1 MITKPK
7 IKPKRLAETKKT
19 KKESRVEQSLGIRIV
34 ALTMNL
40 LLIIASASY
49 VPTLPIATFMFAA
62 TAILGSY
69 LAYAFRN
76 SRPAWVGTIPTVA
89 TILLFTNFFFE
100 LYTGYANGMHTA
112 VGAFIH
118 MLTGLLAL
126 HCFDLRSR
134 TDFSIS
140 ALIGLGLLTCLA
152 GMAKD
157 VIYGFYIFTYTI
169 LAGLLLFYDSSSR
182 SHEIGPSRAVPSAN
196 SATAKAT
203 QKEAQAS
210 TQVKPPELVI
220 KRLRIASLSP
230 LIPVFILPFLSYLAF
245 SGMPRID
252 SVIDVFKDNF
262 VRAQLPIS
270 AALSDQLGKGGRSQS
285 IRGGAPETK
294 AQGGASYT
302 VSKSNQSG
310 TASGSSPN
318 KGDAGSGSGSGSGNG
333 NTGNNSNGQKNS
345 GSGGKPGTGGLPSP
359 EALKALEREKALN
372 EAYQKEA
379 VELRGAANQLEEI
392 VLKVSSP
399 QASYIRRYSLNN
411 FDGVQWTRSVPV
423 ATTTIR
429 PTPNSRIGLD
439 LTASD
444 AVYVPPR
451 LPTLEVKQDFRIEQD
466 NVFGHILPASWIPQL
481 VKQKGKED
489 AEIRVDGD
497 GTIKLISTLQRG
509 SAYSVVSQ
517 IPVYDFDQMRHL
529 PLETIEQV
537 TDDRDN
543 EIKLA
548 RSCQTPYTAGGDE
561 IEKLANDVAGKE
573 GNWFYRS
580 DKICQYLR
588 KNYKYDPGSFYAEDP
603 PAPGQASAVSSAPS
617 SSPGAEQ
624 KAKSTPEAKPELT
637 SKESSKNKPAAV
649 ATSTQPESKT
659 EAETK
664 QVQEIKETKE
674 SFVEDFLF
682 VKKRGNCRHFAT
694 AFVLLCRAQGIPARI
709 VTGFLPGQL
718 NKATGYWEVRGKHA
732 HVWAEIYL
740 PYWNWVPFDA
750 TPNGQLPAHEEGGN
764 ALTRFVKSGLANPF
778 GQNYSPSRKPRHQK
792 ERTHREGDRPG
803 DKGNDTKNN
812 KFGMFDFGANK
823 GKSQKIQLP
832 LIGNVDQGLMQQFFK
847 YSIVFF
853 ALLALAAILFVYL
866 KQRKETERRE
876 YLQTHKPS
884 TLIFLE
890 VLSDLKRY
898 ELLKGPT
905 ETADELSLRL
915 GDRIS
920 ELAQGGR
927 YIPDEL
933 PEMVSN
939 FMEIYSEDRFGGTD
953 KLDELTIMSGKIKTL
968 VQSKGRK

>member
-1 MITKPK
+1 VITKPK
-7 IKPKRLAETKKT
+7 IKAKPKSKGMAETKKT
-19 KKESRVEQSLGIRIV
+19 KQETRVEQSFGIRIV

-49 VPTLPIATFMFAA
+49 VPTLPIATFMFAT

-69 LAYAFRN
+69 LAFVFRN
-76 SRPAWVGTIPTVA
+76 NRPAWVGTIPIVA

-100 LYTGYANGMHTA
+100 LFTGYTLGMHTA

-134 TDFSIS
+134 TDFSFS

-152 GMAKD
+152 GMAND

-196 SATAKAT
+196 STAAIAAAKAT
-203 QKEAQAS
+203 QKDAQAS
-210 TQVKPPELVI
+210 TQVKPPEMVI

-230 LIPVFILPFLSYLAF
+230 FIPVFILPFLSYLAF
-245 SGMPRID
+245 TGIPRID

-262 VRAQLPIS
+262 VRAKLPIS
-270 AALSDQLGKGGRSQS
+270 AALGDQLGKGGRSQS
-285 IRGGAPETK
+285 IRGGAPDSK

-302 VSKSNQSG
+302 VTKSNQKG
-310 TASGSSPN
+310 TASGGATNGAS
-318 KGDAGSGSGSGSGNG
+318 KDGEGSGSSNGNG
-333 NTGNNSNGQKNS
+333 GGPGASNS
-345 GSGGKPGTGGLPSP
+345 GSGKKGPGGKGGKGGLPSP
-359 EALKALEREKALN
+359 EAIKALAAENALN
-372 EAYQKEA
+372 EAYQKET
-379 VELRGAANQLEEI
+379 VGLRGSANQLEDI

-399 QASYIRRYSLNN
+399 QPTYIRRYSLNN
-411 FDGVQWTRSVPV
+411 FDGVQWTRSIPV
-423 ATTTIR
+423 AATTIT
-429 PTPNSRIGLD
+429 PTPNSKIGLD

-444 AVYVPPR
+444 AVYIPPK
-451 LPTLEVKQDFRIEQD
+451 LPTLELKQDFRIEQD
-466 NVFGHILPASWIPQL
+466 NVFGHILPTSWIPQ
-481 VKQKGKED
+481 VIKQKGKED
-489 AEIRVDGD
+489 GEIRVDGD
-497 GTIKLISTLQRG
+497 GTVKLISSLQHG
-509 SAYSVVSQ
+509 SSYSVVSQ

-529 PLETIEQV
+529 TAETLEQV
-537 TDDRDN
+537 VEDRVN
-543 EIKLA
+543 EIKVA

-561 IEKLANDVAGKE
+561 LQKLGNEVAGQE

-588 KNYKYDPGSFYAEDP
+588 KNYKYDPGSFYTEDTAVQL
-603 PAPGQASAVSSAPS
+603 PAPVAAPTPTATSTISSATATASDKPKTAATTG
-617 SSPGAEQ
+617 SPEAG
-624 KAKSTPEAKPELT
+624 AKPEA
-637 SKESSKNKPAAV
+637 S
-649 ATSTQPESKT
+649 ATKDAS
-659 EAETK
+659 
-664 QVQEIKETKE
+664 KE
-674 SFVEDFLF
+674 SFVQDFLF

-694 AFVLLCRAQGIPARI
+694 AFVVLCRSQGIPARI
-709 VTGFLPGQL
+709 VTGFLPGEL
-718 NKATGYWEVRGKHA
+718 NKTTGYWEIRGKHA

-750 TPNGQLPAHEEGGN
+750 TPSGQLPAHEEGGN

-778 GQNYSPSRKPRHQK
+778 GQNYSPSRKPKQQK
-792 ERTHREGDRPG
+792 DRG
-803 DKGNDTKNN
+803 QRDGENKEKGNDSKND
-812 KFGMFDFGANK
+812 KSGFFDFGSNK
-823 GKSQKIQLP
+823 GKHEKVQLP
-832 LIGNVDQGLMQQFFK
+832 LIGSVDQSLLQQFFK
-847 YSIVFF
+847 YSIVVI
-853 ALLALAAILFVYL
+853 ALLLLMLILYVYL
-866 KQRKETERRE
+866 KQRKEIQRKE
-876 YLQTHKPS
+876 YLQSHKPS

-905 ETADELSLRL
+905 ETADELSTRL

-920 ELAQGGR
+920 ELAQSGR

-933 PEMVSN
+933 PAMVSS
-939 FMEIYSEDRFGGTD
+939 FMEIYSEDRFGGAD
-953 KLDELTIMSGKIKTL
+953 KLDELTTMSGQIKTL

>member
-1 MITKPK
+1 M
-7 IKPKRLAETKKT
+7 AETKKT
-19 KKESRVEQSLGIRIV
+19 KQETRVEQSFGIRIV

-49 VPTLPIATFMFAA
+49 VPTLPIATFMFAT

-69 LAYAFRN
+69 LAFVFRN
-76 SRPAWVGTIPTVA
+76 NRPAWVGTIPIVA

-100 LYTGYANGMHTA
+100 LFTGYTLGMHTA

-134 TDFSIS
+134 TDFSFS

-152 GMAKD
+152 GMAND

-196 SATAKAT
+196 STAAIAAAKAT
-203 QKEAQAS
+203 QKDAQAS
-210 TQVKPPELVI
+210 TQVKPPEMVI

-230 LIPVFILPFLSYLAF
+230 FIPVFILPFLSYLAF
-245 SGMPRID
+245 TGIPRID

-262 VRAQLPIS
+262 VRAKLPIS
-270 AALSDQLGKGGRSQS
+270 AALGDQLGKGGRSQS
-285 IRGGAPETK
+285 IRGGAPDSK

-302 VSKSNQSG
+302 VTKSNQKG
-310 TASGSSPN
+310 TASGGATNGAS
-318 KGDAGSGSGSGSGNG
+318 KDGEGSGSSNGNG
-333 NTGNNSNGQKNS
+333 GGPGASNS
-345 GSGGKPGTGGLPSP
+345 GSGKKGPGGKGGKGGLPSP
-359 EALKALEREKALN
+359 EAIKALAAENALN
-372 EAYQKEA
+372 EAYQKET
-379 VELRGAANQLEEI
+379 VGLRGSANQLEDI

-399 QASYIRRYSLNN
+399 QPTYIRRYSLNN
-411 FDGVQWTRSVPV
+411 FDGVQWTRSIPV
-423 ATTTIR
+423 AATTIT
-429 PTPNSRIGLD
+429 PTPNSKIGLD

-444 AVYVPPR
+444 AVYIPPK
-451 LPTLEVKQDFRIEQD
+451 LPTLELKQDFRIEQD
-466 NVFGHILPASWIPQL
+466 NVFGHILPTSWIPQ
-481 VKQKGKED
+481 VIKQKGKED
-489 AEIRVDGD
+489 GEIRVDGD
-497 GTIKLISTLQRG
+497 GTVKLISSLQHG
-509 SAYSVVSQ
+509 SSYSVVSQ

-529 PLETIEQV
+529 TAETLEQV
-537 TDDRDN
+537 VEDRVN
-543 EIKLA
+543 EIKVA

-561 IEKLANDVAGKE
+561 LQKLGNEVAGQE

-588 KNYKYDPGSFYAEDP
+588 KNYKYDPGSFYTEDTAVQL
-603 PAPGQASAVSSAPS
+603 PAPVAAPTTSLATETANPKTPATATKDSS
-617 SSPGAEQ
+617 
-624 KAKSTPEAKPELT
+624 
-637 SKESSKNKPAAV
+637 
-649 ATSTQPESKT
+649 
-659 EAETK
+659 
-664 QVQEIKETKE
+664 KE
-674 SFVEDFLF
+674 SFVQDFLF

-694 AFVLLCRAQGIPARI
+694 AFVVLCRSQGIPARI
-709 VTGFLPGQL
+709 VTGFLPGEL
-718 NKATGYWEVRGKHA
+718 NKTTGYWEIRGKHA

-750 TPNGQLPAHEEGGN
+750 TPSGQLPAHEEGGN

-778 GQNYSPSRKPRHQK
+778 GQNYSPSRKPKQQK
-792 ERTHREGDRPG
+792 DRG
-803 DKGNDTKNN
+803 QRGGENKEKGNDSKND
-812 KFGMFDFGANK
+812 KSGFFDFGSNK
-823 GKSQKIQLP
+823 GKHEKVQLP
-832 LIGNVDQGLMQQFFK
+832 LIGSVDQSLLQQFFK
-847 YSIVFF
+847 YSIVVI
-853 ALLALAAILFVYL
+853 ALLLLMLILYVYL
-866 KQRKETERRE
+866 KQRKEIQRKE
-876 YLQTHKPS
+876 YLQSHKPS

-905 ETADELSLRL
+905 ETADELSTRL

-920 ELAQGGR
+920 ELAQSGR

-933 PEMVSN
+933 PAMVSS
-939 FMEIYSEDRFGGTD
+939 FMEIYSEDRFGGAD
-953 KLDELTIMSGKIKTL
+953 KLDELTTMSGQIKTL

>member
-1 MITKPK
+1 MITKAK
-7 IKPKRLAETKKT
+7 IKAKPKSKGMAETKKT
-19 KKESRVEQSLGIRIV
+19 KKETRVEQSFGIRIV

-49 VPTLPIATFMFAA
+49 VPTLPIATFMFAT

-69 LAYAFRN
+69 LAFVFRN

-100 LYTGYANGMHTA
+100 LFTGYTNGMHTA

-157 VIYGFYIFTYTI
+157 IIYGFYIFTYTI

-182 SHEIGPSRAVPSAN
+182 SHEIGPSRAVPSSN
-196 SATAKAT
+196 SAAAIAAAKAT
-203 QKEAQAS
+203 QKDAQAA
-210 TQVKPPELVI
+210 TQVKPPEMVI

-230 LIPVFILPFLSYLAF
+230 LIPVLILPFLSYLAF
-245 SGMPRID
+245 TGMPRID

-262 VRAQLPIS
+262 VRAKFPIS
-270 AALSDQLGKGGRSQS
+270 AALGDQLGKGGRSQS
-285 IRGGAPETK
+285 IRGGAPDTK

-302 VSKSNQSG
+302 VTKSNQSG
-310 TASGSSPN
+310 TASGGSLD
-318 KGDAGSGSGSGSGNG
+318 KGSKDGEGSGSGNG
-333 NTGNNSNGQKNS
+333 S
-345 GSGGKPGTGGLPSP
+345 GSGPGSDSSGSGKKAGGGQQRKGGLPSP
-359 EALKALEREKALN
+359 EALKALARENALRD
-372 EAYQKEA
+372 AYQKET
-379 VELRGAANQLEEI
+379 VGLHGPANQLEDI

-399 QASYIRRYSLNN
+399 QATYIRRYSLNN
-411 FDGVQWTRSVPV
+411 FDGVQWTRSFP
-423 ATTTIR
+423 AGTTTIT
-429 PTPNSRIGLD
+429 PTPNSKIGLD

-444 AVYVPPR
+444 AVYVPPG
-451 LPTLEVKQDFRIEQD
+451 LPTLELKQDFRIEKD
-466 NVFGHILPASWIPQL
+466 NVFGHILPATWIPQL

-489 AEIRVDGD
+489 GEIRVDSD
-497 GTIKLISTLQRG
+497 GTIKLVSSLQQG
-509 SAYSVVSQ
+509 SSYSVVSQ

-529 PLETIEQV
+529 QLETIESV
-537 TDDRDN
+537 TEDRDS
-543 EIKLA
+543 EIKMA
-548 RSCQTPYTAGGDE
+548 KSCQTPYTAGGDE
-561 IEKLANDVAGKE
+561 IQKLGNDVAGQD

-588 KNYKYDPGSFYAEDP
+588 KNYKYDPGSFYTEDTAVQAP
-603 PAPGQASAVSSAPS
+603 VPTASTAPTSATMAKTVTVSEASPEPATGAKASSEVNGNSAFLPKD
-617 SSPGAEQ
+617 E
-624 KAKSTPEAKPELT
+624 
-637 SKESSKNKPAAV
+637 V
-649 ATSTQPESKT
+649 
-659 EAETK
+659 
-664 QVQEIKETKE
+664 KE
-674 SFVEDFLF
+674 SFVQDFLF

-694 AFVLLCRAQGIPARI
+694 AFVVLCRSQGIPARI

-718 NKATGYWEVRGKHA
+718 NKTTGYWEIRGKHA

-778 GQNYSPSRKPRHQK
+778 GQNYSPSRKPRQQKDRGHQG
-792 ERTHREGDRPG
+792 GDGKDNGKDPKN
-803 DKGNDTKNN
+803 DKSG
-812 KFGMFDFGANK
+812 FFDFGSNK
-823 GKSQKIQLP
+823 GKNQKVQLP
-832 LIGNVDQGLMQQFFK
+832 MLGSVDQGLMQQVFK
-847 YSIVFF
+847 YSIVVI
-853 ALLALAAILFVYL
+853 ALLALILILYVYL
-866 KQRKETERRE
+866 KQRKEIQRKE
-876 YLQTHKPS
+876 YLQSHKPS

-905 ETADELSLRL
+905 ETADELSTRL

-920 ELAQGGR
+920 ELAQTGR

-933 PEMVSN
+933 PAIVSS
-939 FMEIYSEDRFGGTD
+939 FMEIYSEDRFGGAD
-953 KLDELTIMSGKIKTL
+953 KLDELTTMSGQIKTL

>member
-7 IKPKRLAETKKT
+7 IKAKPKSKGMAETKKT
-19 KKESRVEQSLGIRIV
+19 KQETRVEQSFGIRIV

-49 VPTLPIATFMFAA
+49 VPTLPIATFMFAT

-69 LAYAFRN
+69 LAFVFRN
-76 SRPAWVGTIPTVA
+76 NRPAWVGTIPIVA

-100 LYTGYANGMHTA
+100 LFTGYTLGMHTA

-134 TDFSIS
+134 TDFSFS

-152 GMAKD
+152 GMAND

-196 SATAKAT
+196 STAAIAAAKAT
-203 QKEAQAS
+203 QKDAQAS
-210 TQVKPPELVI
+210 TQVKPPEMVI

-230 LIPVFILPFLSYLAF
+230 FIPVFILPFLSYLAF
-245 SGMPRID
+245 TGIPRID

-262 VRAQLPIS
+262 VRAKLPIS
-270 AALSDQLGKGGRSQS
+270 AALGDQLGKGGRSQS
-285 IRGGAPETK
+285 IRGGAPDSK

-302 VSKSNQSG
+302 VTKSNQKG
-310 TASGSSPN
+310 TASGGATNGAS
-318 KGDAGSGSGSGSGNG
+318 KDGEGSGSSNGNG
-333 NTGNNSNGQKNS
+333 GGPGASNS
-345 GSGGKPGTGGLPSP
+345 GSGKKGPGGKGGKGGLPSP
-359 EALKALEREKALN
+359 EAIKALAAENALN
-372 EAYQKEA
+372 EAYQKET
-379 VELRGAANQLEEI
+379 VGLRGSANQLEDI

-399 QASYIRRYSLNN
+399 QPTYIRRYSLNN
-411 FDGVQWTRSVPV
+411 FDGVQWTRSIPV
-423 ATTTIR
+423 AATTIT
-429 PTPNSRIGLD
+429 PTPNSKIGLD

-444 AVYVPPR
+444 AVYIPPK
-451 LPTLEVKQDFRIEQD
+451 LPTLELKQDFRIEQD
-466 NVFGHILPASWIPQL
+466 NVFGHILPTSWIPQ
-481 VKQKGKED
+481 VIKQKGKED
-489 AEIRVDGD
+489 GEIRVDGD
-497 GTIKLISTLQRG
+497 GTVKLISSLQHG
-509 SAYSVVSQ
+509 SSYSVVSQ

-529 PLETIEQV
+529 TAETLEQV
-537 TDDRDN
+537 VEDRVN
-543 EIKLA
+543 EIKVA

-561 IEKLANDVAGKE
+561 LQKLGNEVAGQE

-588 KNYKYDPGSFYAEDP
+588 KNYKYDPGSFYTEDTAVQL
-603 PAPGQASAVSSAPS
+603 PAPVAAPTTSLATETANPKTPATATKDSS
-617 SSPGAEQ
+617 
-624 KAKSTPEAKPELT
+624 
-637 SKESSKNKPAAV
+637 
-649 ATSTQPESKT
+649 
-659 EAETK
+659 
-664 QVQEIKETKE
+664 KE
-674 SFVEDFLF
+674 SFVQDFLF

-694 AFVLLCRAQGIPARI
+694 AFVVLCRSQGIPARI
-709 VTGFLPGQL
+709 VTGFLPGEL
-718 NKATGYWEVRGKHA
+718 NKTTGYWEIRGKHA

-750 TPNGQLPAHEEGGN
+750 TPSGQLPAHEEGGN

-778 GQNYSPSRKPRHQK
+778 GQNYSPSRKPKQQK
-792 ERTHREGDRPG
+792 DRG
-803 DKGNDTKNN
+803 QRGGENKEKGNDSKND
-812 KFGMFDFGANK
+812 KSGFFDFGSNK
-823 GKSQKIQLP
+823 GKHEKVQLP
-832 LIGNVDQGLMQQFFK
+832 LIGSVDQSLLQQFFK
-847 YSIVFF
+847 YSIVVI
-853 ALLALAAILFVYL
+853 ALLLLMLILYVYL
-866 KQRKETERRE
+866 KQRKEIQRKE
-876 YLQTHKPS
+876 YLQSHKPS

-905 ETADELSLRL
+905 ETADELSTRL

-920 ELAQGGR
+920 ELAQSGR

-933 PEMVSN
+933 PAMVSS
-939 FMEIYSEDRFGGTD
+939 FMEIYSEDRFGGAD
-953 KLDELTIMSGKIKTL
+953 KLDELTTMSGQIKTL

>member
-1 MITKPK
+1 M
-7 IKPKRLAETKKT
+7 AETKKT
-19 KKESRVEQSLGIRIV
+19 KQETRVEQSFGIRIV

-49 VPTLPIATFMFAA
+49 VPTLPIATFMFAT

-69 LAYAFRN
+69 LAFVFRN
-76 SRPAWVGTIPTVA
+76 NRPAWVGTIPIVA

-100 LYTGYANGMHTA
+100 LFTGYTLGMHTA

-134 TDFSIS
+134 TDFSFS

-152 GMAKD
+152 GMAND

-196 SATAKAT
+196 STAAIAAAKAT
-203 QKEAQAS
+203 QKDAQAS
-210 TQVKPPELVI
+210 TQVKPPEMVI

-230 LIPVFILPFLSYLAF
+230 FIPVFILPFLSYLAF
-245 SGMPRID
+245 TGIPRID

-262 VRAQLPIS
+262 VRAKLPIS
-270 AALSDQLGKGGRSQS
+270 AALGDQLGKGGRSQS
-285 IRGGAPETK
+285 IRGGAADSK

-302 VSKSNQSG
+302 VTKSNQKG
-310 TASGSSPN
+310 TASGGATNGAS
-318 KGDAGSGSGSGSGNG
+318 KDGEGSGSGNG
-333 NTGNNSNGQKNS
+333 NGGGPGASNS
-345 GSGGKPGTGGLPSP
+345 GSGKKGPGGKGGKGGLPSP
-359 EALKALEREKALN
+359 EAIKALAAENSLN
-372 EAYQKEA
+372 EAYQKET
-379 VELRGAANQLEEI
+379 VGLRGSANQLEDI

-399 QASYIRRYSLNN
+399 QPTYIRRYSLNN
-411 FDGVQWTRSVPV
+411 FDGVQWTRSIPV
-423 ATTTIR
+423 AATTIT
-429 PTPNSRIGLD
+429 PTPNSKIGLD

-444 AVYVPPR
+444 AVYIPPK
-451 LPTLEVKQDFRIEQD
+451 LPTLELKQDFRIEQD
-466 NVFGHILPASWIPQL
+466 NVFGHILPTSWIPQ
-481 VKQKGKED
+481 VIKQKGKED
-489 AEIRVDGD
+489 GEIRVDGD
-497 GTIKLISTLQRG
+497 GTVKLICSLQHG
-509 SAYSVVSQ
+509 SSYSVVSQ

-529 PLETIEQV
+529 TAETLEQV
-537 TDDRDN
+537 VEDRVN
-543 EIKLA
+543 EIKVA

-561 IEKLANDVAGKE
+561 LQKLGNEVAGQE

-588 KNYKYDPGSFYAEDP
+588 KNYKYDPGSFYTEDTAVQL
-603 PAPGQASAVSSAPS
+603 PAPVAAPTTSLATETANPKTPATATKDSS
-617 SSPGAEQ
+617 
-624 KAKSTPEAKPELT
+624 
-637 SKESSKNKPAAV
+637 
-649 ATSTQPESKT
+649 
-659 EAETK
+659 
-664 QVQEIKETKE
+664 KE
-674 SFVEDFLF
+674 SFVQDFLF

-694 AFVLLCRAQGIPARI
+694 AFVVLCRSQGIPARI
-709 VTGFLPGQL
+709 VTGFLPGEL
-718 NKATGYWEVRGKHA
+718 NKTTGYWEIRGKHA

-750 TPNGQLPAHEEGGN
+750 TPSGQLPAHEEGGN

-778 GQNYSPSRKPRHQK
+778 GQNYSPSRKPKQQK
-792 ERTHREGDRPG
+792 DRG
-803 DKGNDTKNN
+803 QRDGENKEKGNDSKND
-812 KFGMFDFGANK
+812 KSGFFDFGSNK
-823 GKSQKIQLP
+823 GKHEKVQLP
-832 LIGNVDQGLMQQFFK
+832 LIGSVDQSLLQQFFK
-847 YSIVFF
+847 YSIVVI
-853 ALLALAAILFVYL
+853 ALLLLMLILYVYL
-866 KQRKETERRE
+866 KQRKEIQRKE
-876 YLQTHKPS
+876 YLQSHKPS

-905 ETADELSLRL
+905 ETADELSTRL

-920 ELAQGGR
+920 ELAQSGR

-933 PEMVSN
+933 PAMVSS
-939 FMEIYSEDRFGGTD
+939 FMEIYSEDRFGGAD
-953 KLDELTIMSGKIKTL
+953 KLDELTTMSGQIKTL

>member
-7 IKPKRLAETKKT
+7 VKAKPKSLAETKKS
-19 KKESRVEQSLGIRIV
+19 KKESIVEQSFGIRIV

-49 VPTLPIATFMFAA
+49 VPTLPIATFMFAS
-62 TAILGSY
+62 TAVLGSY
-69 LAYAFRN
+69 LAFVFRN

-89 TILLFTNFFFE
+89 TIVLFTNFFFE
-100 LYTGYANGMHTA
+100 LFTGYSNGMHTA

-182 SHEIGPSRAVPSAN
+182 SHEIGPSRAVPSSN
-196 SATAKAT
+196 SAAAIAAAKAT
-203 QKEAQAS
+203 QKDVQAA
-210 TQVKPPELVI
+210 TQVKPPEMVI
-220 KRLRIASLSP
+220 RRLRIASLSP

-245 SGMPRID
+245 TGMPRID

-262 VRAQLPIS
+262 VRAKFPIS
-270 AALSDQLGKGGRSQS
+270 AALGDQLGKGGKSQS
-285 IRGGAPETK
+285 IRGGAPDSK
-294 AQGGASYT
+294 PQGGASYT
-302 VSKSNQSG
+302 VTKSNQKG
-310 TASGSSPN
+310 TASGGAISKDGKDGNDSNSSSSSSSN
-318 KGDAGSGSGSGSGNG
+318 SSNGSGSADSGKGG
-333 NTGNNSNGQKNS
+333 GTGPEGQGKKS

-359 EALKALEREKALN
+359 EALKAMAQENALN
-372 EAYQKEA
+372 EAYQKET
-379 VELRGAANQLEEI
+379 VGLRGAANQLEDI

-399 QASYIRRYSLNN
+399 QPTYIRRYSLNN
-411 FDGVQWTRSVPV
+411 FDGVQWTRSIPV
-423 ATTTIR
+423 AATTIT
-429 PTPNSRIGLD
+429 PTPGSKLGLD

-451 LPTLEVKQDFRIEQD
+451 LPTLELKQDFRIERD
-466 NVFGHILPASWIPQL
+466 DVFGHILPASWIPQL

-489 AEIRVDGD
+489 SEIRVDGD
-497 GTIKLISTLQRG
+497 GTIKLISSLKQG
-509 SAYSVVSQ
+509 SSYSVVSQ
-517 IPVYDFDQMRHL
+517 TPVYDFDQMRHL
-529 PLETIEQV
+529 QLETIESV
-537 TDDRDN
+537 TEDRDN
-543 EIKLA
+543 EIKMA
-548 RSCQTPYTAGGDE
+548 RSCQTPFTAGGEE
-561 IEKLANDVAGKE
+561 IQKLGNEVAGQE

-588 KNYKYDPGSFYAEDP
+588 KNYKYDPGSFYTEDAAVH
-603 PAPGQASAVSSAPS
+603 APVPEPTVNSTPTASPMAKSVTAPAVSA
-617 SSPGAEQ
+617 G
-624 KAKSTPEAKPELT
+624 
-637 SKESSKNKPAAV
+637 V
-649 ATSTQPESKT
+649 
-659 EAETK
+659 
-664 QVQEIKETKE
+664 KE
-674 SFVEDFLF
+674 SFVQDFLF

-694 AFVLLCRAQGIPARI
+694 AFVVLCRSQGIPARL

-718 NKATGYWEVRGKHA
+718 NKTTGYWEIRGKHA

-750 TPNGQLPAHEEGGN
+750 TPSGQLPAHEEGGN

-778 GQNYSPSRKPRHQK
+778 GQNYSPSRKPRQQK
-792 ERTHREGDRPG
+792 
-803 DKGNDTKNN
+803 DKANQDGGSNKDNGNDPKND
-812 KFGMFDFGANK
+812 KSGFFDFGNNK
-823 GKSQKIQLP
+823 GKHQKVQLP
-832 LIGNVDQGLMQQFFK
+832 LIGSVDQGVMQQFFK
-847 YSIVFF
+847 YSIVVI
-853 ALLALAAILFVYL
+853 ALLALLLILYVYL
-866 KQRKETERRE
+866 KQRKEIQRKE

-884 TLIFLE
+884 TLIFLD

-905 ETADELSLRL
+905 ETADELSTRL

-920 ELAQGGR
+920 ELAQSGR

-933 PEMVSN
+933 PAMVSS
-939 FMEIYSEDRFGGTD
+939 FMEIYSEDRFGGAD
-953 KLDELTIMSGKIKTL
+953 KLDELTTMSGQIKTL
-968 VQSKGRK
+968 VQSKARK

>member
-1 MITKPK
+1 M
-7 IKPKRLAETKKT
+7 AETKKT
-19 KKESRVEQSLGIRIV
+19 KQETRVEQSFGIRIV

-49 VPTLPIATFMFAA
+49 VPTLPIATFMFAT

-69 LAYAFRN
+69 LAFVFRN
-76 SRPAWVGTIPTVA
+76 NRPAWVGTIPIVA

-100 LYTGYANGMHTA
+100 LFTGYTLGMHTA

-134 TDFSIS
+134 TDFSFS

-152 GMAKD
+152 GMAND

-196 SATAKAT
+196 STAAIAAAKAT
-203 QKEAQAS
+203 QKDAQAS
-210 TQVKPPELVI
+210 TQVKPPEMVI

-230 LIPVFILPFLSYLAF
+230 FIPVFILPFLSYLAF
-245 SGMPRID
+245 TGIPRID

-262 VRAQLPIS
+262 VRAKLPIS
-270 AALSDQLGKGGRSQS
+270 AALGDQLGKGGRSQS
-285 IRGGAPETK
+285 IRGGAPDSK

-302 VSKSNQSG
+302 VTKSNQQG
-310 TASGSSPN
+310 TASGGATNGAS
-318 KGDAGSGSGSGSGNG
+318 KDGEGSGSGNG
-333 NTGNNSNGQKNS
+333 NGGGPGASNS
-345 GSGGKPGTGGLPSP
+345 GSGKKGPGGKGGKGGLPSP
-359 EALKALEREKALN
+359 EAIKALAAENALN
-372 EAYQKEA
+372 EAYQKET
-379 VELRGAANQLEEI
+379 VGLRGSANQLEDI

-399 QASYIRRYSLNN
+399 QPTYIRRYSLNN
-411 FDGVQWTRSVPV
+411 FDGVQWTRSIPV
-423 ATTTIR
+423 AATTIT
-429 PTPNSRIGLD
+429 PTPNSKIGLD

-444 AVYVPPR
+444 AVYIPPK
-451 LPTLEVKQDFRIEQD
+451 LPTLELKQDFRIEQD
-466 NVFGHILPASWIPQL
+466 NVFGHILPTSWIPQ
-481 VKQKGKED
+481 VIKQKGKED
-489 AEIRVDGD
+489 GEIRVDGD
-497 GTIKLISTLQRG
+497 GTVKLISSLQHG
-509 SAYSVVSQ
+509 SSYSVVSQ

-529 PLETIEQV
+529 TAETLEQV
-537 TDDRDN
+537 VEDRVN
-543 EIKLA
+543 EIKVA

-561 IEKLANDVAGKE
+561 LQKLGNEVAGQE

-588 KNYKYDPGSFYAEDP
+588 KNYKYDPGSFYTEDTAVQL
-603 PAPGQASAVSSAPS
+603 PAPVAAPTTSLATETANPKTPATATKDSS
-617 SSPGAEQ
+617 
-624 KAKSTPEAKPELT
+624 
-637 SKESSKNKPAAV
+637 
-649 ATSTQPESKT
+649 
-659 EAETK
+659 
-664 QVQEIKETKE
+664 KE
-674 SFVEDFLF
+674 SFVQDFLF

-694 AFVLLCRAQGIPARI
+694 AFVVLCRSQGIPARI
-709 VTGFLPGQL
+709 VTGFLPGEL
-718 NKATGYWEVRGKHA
+718 NKTTGYWEIRGKHA

-750 TPNGQLPAHEEGGN
+750 TPSGQLPAHEEGGN

-778 GQNYSPSRKPRHQK
+778 GQNYSPSRKPKQQK
-792 ERTHREGDRPG
+792 DRGQREGENKE
-803 DKGNDTKNN
+803 KGNDSKND
-812 KFGMFDFGANK
+812 KSGFFDFGSNK
-823 GKSQKIQLP
+823 GKHEKVQLP
-832 LIGNVDQGLMQQFFK
+832 LIGSVDQSLLQQFFK
-847 YSIVFF
+847 YSIVVI
-853 ALLALAAILFVYL
+853 ALLLLMLILYVYL
-866 KQRKETERRE
+866 KQRKEIQRKE
-876 YLQTHKPS
+876 YLQSHKPS

-905 ETADELSLRL
+905 ETADELSTRL

-920 ELAQGGR
+920 ELAQSGR

-933 PEMVSN
+933 PAMVSS
-939 FMEIYSEDRFGGTD
+939 FMEIYSEDRFGGAD
-953 KLDELTIMSGKIKTL
+953 KLDELTTMSGQIKTL